1 VGFRRKTPV
10 VVAEALSHGYRLI
23 RSGVAA
29 LLQTL
34 MARLFQPN
42 KKASR
47 FPAGQR
53 GPVIFAGG
61 QPMQLRHMRR
71 QLPQRR
77 LRDRRDL
84 LLVKMSPDPSFR
96 VGASYLNLTAQ
107 SAEWHWRPGG
117 EE

>member
-1 VGFRRKTPV
+1 M
-10 VVAEALSHGYRLI
+10 E
-23 RSGVAA
+23 
-29 LLQTL
+29 
-34 MARLFQPN
+34 
-42 KKASR
+42 
-47 FPAGQR
+47 
-53 GPVIFAGG
+53 
-61 QPMQLRHMRR
+61 LRQMRR

-77 LRDRRDL
+77 LLDRRDL